1 METIKVK
8 WLIHHEPVDLF
19 LRTADSFAKEIKRLT
34 NDRIQIDIITEHQLN
49 KEDGGVSYNPVTLLQ
64 NGDMDMCQF
73 YSGQLGQRQATD
85 FYCLDL
91 PFLFS
96 DHEHAARVF
105 EGEVGKH
112 FLENHL
118 PEKTKLRGL
127 AFAYS
132 GGYRVFA
139 SSKKINCPDDMK
151 GTTMAFH
158 RNPIFKDVA
167 KTFGAHGKLKLGT
180 ARTKL
185 ENDHVEDCEIIHT
198 TLPRYHHDAVR
209 GLHKYVTTANHSM
222 FLTAI
227 VISEKFWENLSIQD
241 QMHMKSAALYA
252 SRLERTWT
260 IEDTEKVTGS
270 ENEQK
275 KLGIEEMSQM
285 DQDHIKNL
293 KESAQEVYSKYE
305 KYFTSG
311 LVKKIKDA

>member
-8 WLIHHEPVDLF
+8 WLIQHEPVELF
-19 LRTADSFAKEIKRLT
+19 LRTAESFSKEIKRLT
-34 NDRIQIDIITEHQLN
+34 NDRIQIDIITEHQLC
-49 KEDGGVSYNPVTLLQ
+49 KENGGVGYNPVALLQ
-64 NGDMDMCQF
+64 NGDMDMAQF

-112 FLENHL
+112 FLEKHL

-167 KTFGAHGKLKLGT
+167 KTFGAHGKLKLG
-180 ARTKL
+180 RDWSKI
-185 ENDHVEDCEIIHT
+185 EDNHVEDCEIIHT
-198 TLPRYHHDAVR
+198 TLPRYNHDAVQ
-209 GLHKYVTTANHSM
+209 GLHKYVVTANHTM
-222 FLTAI
+222 FSTVL
-227 VISEKFWENLSIQD
+227 VISEKFWENLSIED
-241 QMHMKSAALYA
+241 QLRMQSAALYA
-252 SRLERTWT
+252 SRLERAWT
-260 IEDTEKVTGS
+260 IEDTEKITGS
-270 ENEQK
+270 KNEQK
-275 KLGIEEMSQM
+275 RLGIDEMSQL
-285 DQDHIKNL
+285 DQADIENL
-293 KESAQEVYSKYE
+293 KESAKEIDSKYE
-305 KYFTSG
+305 KYFTPD
-311 LVKKIKDA
+311 LTKKIKDA